1 MNVSDYDFELPD
13 SLIAQYPVAKRD
25 HSRLMVLNRSD
36 QSIEHRSFRELPE
49 LLCAN
54 DLLVTN
60 NTKVLKARLRAYKP
74 TGGKVDVLLIS
85 PHEHE
90 RQWRVMATNSRTLKP
105 GMELRF
111 ESEDKARVTAN
122 EGQGFCILEF
132 DNPVEQLAAEQG
144 AIPLPPYMGRKSEQL
159 DEERYQTVY
168 ASDAHQRSVA
178 APTAGLHFTPELFAE
193 LSNKGIQHESITLD
207 VGPGTF
213 MPVRGE
219 DIESHEMHLEAYQIT
234 DSVVE
239 SIQKADR
246 VVAVGTTVVR
256 TLESLKELEPT
267 SGSTQLFIYP
277 GFKFRYVD
285 ALLTNFHLPKST
297 LLMLVSAFADR
308 DFIMEAYAEAVSLE
322 YRFFSYGDAML
333 IL

>member
-1 MNVSDYDFELPD
+1 M
-13 SLIAQYPVAKRD
+13 IAQYPVSQRD
-25 HSRLMVLNRSD
+25 HSRLMVLRRHD
-36 QSIEHRSFRELPE
+36 HSIEHRSFRELPE
-49 LLCAN
+49 LLSAN

-74 TGGKVDVLLIS
+74 TGGKVEVLLIS

-111 ESEDKARVTAN
+111 ESDDKARVTEN

-132 DNPVEQLAAEQG
+132 DNPVEQLAFEQG
-144 AIPLPPYMGRKSEQL
+144 AIPLPPYMGRKSEPI

-178 APTAGLHFTPELFAE
+178 APTAGLHFTSELFSE
-193 LSNKGIQHESITLD
+193 LSDKGIQHASITLD

-219 DIESHEMHLEAYQIT
+219 DIESHEMHLEAFQIN
-234 DSVVE
+234 DSVVD
-239 SIQKADR
+239 SIKNAQR
-246 VVAVGTTVVR
+246 VIAVGTTVVR
-256 TLESLKELEPT
+256 TLESLEQLKPT

-277 GFKFRYVD
+277 GFQFKYVD
-285 ALLTNFHLPKST
+285 GLLTNFHLPKST
-297 LLMLVSAFADR
+297 LLMLVSAFAGR
-308 DFIMEAYAEAVSLE
+308 EFILQAYAEAVSRE